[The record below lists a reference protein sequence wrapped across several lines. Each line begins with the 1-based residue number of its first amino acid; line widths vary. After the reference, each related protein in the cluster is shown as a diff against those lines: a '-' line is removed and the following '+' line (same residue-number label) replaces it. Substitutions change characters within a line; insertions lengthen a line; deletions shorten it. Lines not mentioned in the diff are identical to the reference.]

1 MPESAATA
9 HSTTSVHRGV
19 GSIPEVVRTKR
30 GSPRL
35 LRRRPRARLVA
46 GRSEEHTSELQ
57 SRSDLVCRLLL
68 EKKKRRHKTP
78 AHANTKH
85 HCTQCHPNTAGRRR
99 TPDISTRS
107 TGSSQALNL
116 RSRGRIYTGLQASLR

>member
-68 EKKKRRHKTP
+68 EKKKKKHKSPLTALRTP
-78 AHANTKH
+78 
-85 HCTQCHPNTAGRRR
+85 PNSGRRAPPPPHSLHEPSPRVPSR
-99 TPDISTRS
+99 TYRRTGCRYARCCAFTR
-107 TGSSQALNL
+107 TYQ
-116 RSRGRIYTGLQASLR
+116 RR